1 MASLDSVKQ
10 KIYRAKDH
18 WDELWDEV
26 TAYYQSNPGDLFPAE
41 GSTPEIPLFI
51 FKEKKPV
58 PAKIALVLGDALQCV
73 RSSLDYLVWELV
85 EGAGNKPHRQLM
97 FPLALTE
104 KQYKDDLEKRH
115 RLDGVPAEAIAVID
129 RFQPYLQPN
138 PKETV
143 LGILDELTNVNKHR
157 RVIFTG
163 LHGVVGELA
172 SSVPYIMGVVSYVD
186 ANGILLR
193 EVPMKGVLTSVIRLN
208 PAIRD
213 RVKSGHRAWPKT

>member
-1 MASLDSVKQ
+1 
-10 KIYRAKDH
+10 
-18 WDELWDEV
+18 
-26 TAYYQSNPGDLFPAE
+26 
-41 GSTPEIPLFI
+41 
-51 FKEKKPV
+51 
-58 PAKIALVLGDALQCV
+58 
-73 RSSLDYLVWELV
+73 
-85 EGAGNKPHRQLM
+85 M

-115 RLDGVPAEAIAVID
+115 PLDGVSAEAIAVID

-186 ANGILLR
+186 ADGILLR
-193 EVPMKGVLTSVIRLN
+193 EIPMRGVLTLQEGLAKDIEVTNCVDTGARFILEEML
-208 PAIRD
+208 PFFQ
-213 RVKSGHRAWPKT
+213 PFFE